1 MHDVCD
7 SELPIE
13 VKRREVTR
21 GVAWPLGVALL
32 FVASA
37 ALQAVELS
45 TLTVNSYLYEPFKAE
60 ITLEGV
66 PDGNFPQ
73 DLSVGLASAQTHAAS
88 GLILNPTLKD
98 FEFSFDSEP
107 GRPRILIRSS
117 QPVKAPFLQFLLQ
130 VDTASGRLLRDYTAI
145 LDPPNYF
152 YFSAPLEHE
161 TSESMGVDILYPGE
175 RYGPVRPGQ
184 TLIQIARGLK
194 AEPSTTLHQKLV
206 ALVAD
211 NPDAFVDGNMNSL
224 REDSLLHMPSQRL
237 MSKNDA
243 VAATSIYEDHLMG
256 WLEGQAQAEP
266 THSTKRNWVAV
277 TAMEGSEA
285 LLSSGVDDQT
295 STDYVL
301 RIVQSGPKITK
312 ASDHADSDPS
322 VTVSDATNEMTS
334 ARDNQIIGLTERLTN
349 VEEALGS
356 KELENSQLNQQVE
369 LLQIQLEKTMQL
381 IELQETQLV
390 LAQRQLEVMLSQ
402 QTQGSGIAQTASSGD
417 SLADVDPKEAGLATD
432 QPDPNPVVEVKSQ
445 VLPQT
450 ASTDTELV
458 LTGDSLPAL
467 DRPAGTLASDQSA
480 EPTAAPPW
488 EDPAQA
494 LDWATEWGQFLISK
508 VADWLEVGLE
518 IFETLKAY
526 APGSIGNSEYMPL
539 LLALLVLLL
548 VWILIRRRRARKID
562 FDESSSTPDPNR
574 LGKGSIFH
582 SQAIEPAPDSTA
594 QQEHSQR
601 EESMGAGFVTEID
614 TQRGVAVQSDEV
626 DRLAEAEIYLA
637 YGRGAQAEQ
646 TLRDAIR
653 RTPERN
659 ELKIK
664 LLEVYQTLGQKEQ
677 FDRLTQELSE
687 VLEPDSP
694 EWANVSALG
703 GTSESSNLTLK
714 GVSSDSVPVDLSENH
729 QDPVAPVSPTP
740 ATTTQAVDEF
750 DEGIEFEVETD
761 VNPATPRTEPEKI
774 SSAPQNPVMEGV
786 EDAIEFDIEA
796 PLSAEESLRDNPIS
810 PVTPEVSDDTL
821 SSSELLTGAE
831 SATQI
836 DLASA
841 YLEIGDVKTA
851 RELLEAVVREGDPA
865 QITRAQALLADIE
878 PA

>member
-7 SELPIE
+7 SELSIE

-626 DRLAEAEIYLA
+626 DPLAEAEIYLA

-703 GTSESSNLTLK
+703 GTSESSNLALK

-851 RELLEAVVREGDPA
+851 RELLEAVAREGDPA

>member
-152 YFSAPLEHE
+152 YFSVPLEHE

-548 VWILIRRRRARKID
+548 VWILIRRRRERKID

-574 LGKGSIFH
+574 LEKGSIFH

-626 DRLAEAEIYLA
+626 DPLAEAEIYLA

-703 GTSESSNLTLK
+703 GTSESSNLALK

-750 DEGIEFEVETD
+750 DQGMEFEVETD
-761 VNPATPRTEPEKI
+761 VSPATPRAEPEKI

-810 PVTPEVSDDTL
+810 PVTPEVSADTP
-821 SSSELLTGAE
+821 SSSELLAGAE
-831 SATQI
+831 SATQL

-851 RELLEAVVREGDPA
+851 RELLEAVAREGDPA

>member
-117 QPVKAPFLQFLLQ
+117 QPVNAPFLQFLLQ

-152 YFSAPLEHE
+152 YFSVPLEHE

-582 SQAIEPAPDSTA
+582 SPAIEPAPDSTA

-626 DRLAEAEIYLA
+626 DPLAEAEIYLA

-703 GTSESSNLTLK
+703 GTSESSNLALK

-750 DEGIEFEVETD
+750 DEGLEFEVETD

-851 RELLEAVVREGDPA
+851 RELLEAVAREGDPA

>member
-88 GLILNPTLKD
+88 GLILNSTLKD

-152 YFSAPLEHE
+152 YFSVPLEHE

-626 DRLAEAEIYLA
+626 DPLAEAEIYLA

-703 GTSESSNLTLK
+703 GTSESSNLALK

-851 RELLEAVVREGDPA
+851 RELLEAVAREGDPA

>member
-1 MHDVCD
+1 MRGVCD
-7 SELPIE
+7 SELSIE

-88 GLILNPTLKD
+88 GLILNPTLED
-98 FEFSFDSEP
+98 FEFSFDPEP
-107 GRPRILIRSS
+107 DRPRIRIRSS
-117 QPVKAPFLQFLLQ
+117 QPVKAPFLRFVIQ

-152 YFSAPLEHE
+152 YFSAPQEHE
-161 TSESMGVDILYPGE
+161 ASESLGADTLYPGE

-194 AEPSTTLHQKLV
+194 AEPSTTLHQKLA

-211 NPDAFVDGNMNSL
+211 NPDAFIDGNMNSL

-237 MSKNDA
+237 MFNNDA
-243 VAATSIYEDHLMG
+243 AAARLIYQDHLMG

-266 THSTKRNWVAV
+266 TQSAKRNWVAV
-277 TAMEGSEA
+277 TAMDGSEA
-285 LLSSGVDDQT
+285 LASSGIDDQ
-295 STDYVL
+295 SGTDYVL
-301 RIVQSGPKITK
+301 RIVQPGPKITK

-322 VTVSDATNEMTS
+322 VTVSDATIEMTS

-369 LLQIQLEKTMQL
+369 LLQMQLEKTMQL
-381 IELQETQLV
+381 IELQETQLA

-402 QTQGSGIAQTASSGD
+402 QTEGPGIVQTASSGD
-417 SLADVDPKEAGLATD
+417 SPADVEPKEAGMTAD
-432 QPDPNPVVEVKSQ
+432 QPDTSPAGGAQTQAP
-445 VLPQT
+445 PQT
-450 ASTDTELV
+450 ASTGAEPTLE
-458 LTGDSLPAL
+458 GDSLPAL
-467 DRPAGTLASDQSA
+467 DRPVGTLASGEPA

-508 VADWLEVGLE
+508 VADWFDVGLE
-518 IFETLKAY
+518 MAGTLKATV
-526 APGSIGNSEYMPL
+526 PGSIGNSENMPV

-548 VWILIRRRRARKID
+548 AWILIRRRRARKID
-562 FDESSSTPDPNR
+562 FDESGLAPDPDR
-574 LGKGSIFH
+574 LQKGSIFR

-601 EESMGAGFVTEID
+601 EESMGAGFVTEIE

-626 DRLAEAEIYLA
+626 DPLAEAEIYLA

-653 RTPERN
+653 RTPERS

-664 LLEVYQTLGQKEQ
+664 LLEVYQTLGQNEQ

-687 VLEPDSP
+687 VLEPNSP
-694 EWANVSALG
+694 EWANVIALG
-703 GTSESSNLTLK
+703 GTPESSNLNLK
-714 GVSSDSVPVDLSENH
+714 DVSSDSVPVDLSENH
-729 QDPVAPVSPTP
+729 HDPVAPVAPTP
-740 ATTTQAVDEF
+740 ATTTQAGDEF

-851 RELLEAVVREGDPA
+851 RELLEAVAREGDPA

>member
-582 SQAIEPAPDSTA
+582 SPAIEPAPDSTA

-626 DRLAEAEIYLA
+626 DPLAEAEIYLA

-703 GTSESSNLTLK
+703 GTSESSNLALK

-729 QDPVAPVSPTP
+729 QDPVAPVAPTP
-740 ATTTQAVDEF
+740 ATTTQAGDEF

-851 RELLEAVVREGDPA
+851 RELLEAVAREGDPA

>member
-152 YFSAPLEHE
+152 YFSVPLEHE

-312 ASDHADSDPS
+312 ASDHADPDPS
-322 VTVSDATNEMTS
+322 VTVSNATNEMTS

-417 SLADVDPKEAGLATD
+417 SLADVEPKEAGLATD
-432 QPDPNPVVEVKSQ
+432 QPDPNPVVEVESQ

-582 SQAIEPAPDSTA
+582 SPAIEPAPDSTA

-626 DRLAEAEIYLA
+626 DPLAEAEIYLA

-703 GTSESSNLTLK
+703 GTSESSNLALK

-729 QDPVAPVSPTP
+729 QDPVAPVAPTP
-740 ATTTQAVDEF
+740 ATTTQAGDEF

-851 RELLEAVVREGDPA
+851 RELLEAVAREGDPA

>member
-152 YFSAPLEHE
+152 YFSVPLEHE

-626 DRLAEAEIYLA
+626 DPLAEAEIYLA

-703 GTSESSNLTLK
+703 GTSESSNLALK

-851 RELLEAVVREGDPA
+851 RELLEAVAREGDPA